1 MIVADATPLIHLGRA
16 GALGLLPRLYQR
28 VLVPRAV
35 MEEILGGGQPRP
47 ESRAI
52 LDASETWLETRP
64 LSPKEREDA
73 DSLLRGAPV
82 GRGEAETLALAASL
96 GMAALMD
103 DRIAIDVAR
112 IRGTETRWT
121 TSVVLEAYRAGA
133 LDRKGATETIENL
146 VAAGLWIRQDV
157 LLRILAT
164 LGPD

>member
-64 LSPKEREDA
+64 LSPQEREDG
-73 DSLLRGAPV
+73 DSLLRGAPG
-82 GRGEAETLALAASL
+82 GRGEAEDLAPAA
-96 GMAALMD
+96 
-103 DRIAIDVAR
+103 RP
-112 IRGTETRWT
+112 RG
-121 TSVVLEAYRAGA
+121 A
-133 LDRKGATETIENL
+133 
-146 VAAGLWIRQDV
+146 
-157 LLRILAT
+157 
-164 LGPD
+164 